1 MIINLR
7 TIWKL
12 LQQSRSIHKLYTGIR
27 YSKMLRGSSYTKNE
41 NPFFPPENPIYILY
55 IIYIVLPVLLYTI
68 LYIFEIGS

>member
-41 NPFFPPENPIYILY
+41 NPL
-55 IIYIVLPVLLYTI
+55 
-68 LYIFEIGS
+68 IGS